1 MESDPVRLQK
11 LILNSFGEYID
22 TEINLD
28 APRKIF
34 TGKATAGKTIVDA
47 VVGILY
53 GCPPDRRREFL
64 RYAPPEGT
72 RENFSASLFLT
83 TDDGTEYLIGKDF
96 HHERLEVFRQEGFRM
111 KRLFP
116 ATVIE
121 ILRKELGT
129 LNPLDFEAFFVFPPG
144 AVEINWESPLLREE
158 WLKISSKSKE
168 EAFLPVPEAPG
179 ERSSLTGDAA
189 AEAAAALEEEPAAR
203 EGIKERI
210 IEIEEKIKKIKELT
224 DELSR
229 LRADMK
235 ELALYEPFIID
246 DRSTLLEEL
255 SKQLTTT
262 TLERKYIEE
271 KIRENRE
278 NEETIRREI
287 ADLKKKVAAFPQEYL
302 SPEFQEKIKQLAAEK
317 EKKVALLKNLEE
329 QLKDVIGRK
338 GLFSGRSRREERVA
352 LEEKITR
359 CTEEISALRKKLAT
373 LLGKQTAEEFF
384 HRLELH
390 QKDRADLARL
400 EKHPIHKT
408 ESYKEEH
415 RRLLQ
420 REAEI
425 RRQMQDLLSLAGSE
439 DYDVLKEKIGRLQ
452 GLRRKEREIEEEI
465 RRLGGNGEA
474 VLAALEKEKQ
484 RLLEEEE
491 KQRLLQEEAKKLQA
505 GQKTDPAPVSNDP
518 FLDLYRRVGELAA
531 ELTGGEY
538 TGILTE
544 FREGKYLVYAREK
557 ATATWVPEELLPA
570 GKRDLVRL
578 AIRLFLARFHTPA
591 RSFPLFFAA
600 PSFLDGRE
608 RWEKLT
614 ALLSAFV
621 PEAQIIVFAP
631 ETATGGYPAL

>member
-1 MESDPVRLQK
+1 MLPEKSLPESDRRE
-11 LILNSFGEYID
+11 N
-22 TEINLD
+22 T
-28 APRKIF
+28 
-34 TGKATAGKTIVDA
+34 VDA
-47 VVGILY
+47 VVGILTAARPTAERVPPL
-53 GCPPDRRREFL
+53 CPPKEPGKIFRF
-64 RYAPPEGT
+64 
-72 RENFSASLFLT
+72 LFLT
-83 TDDGTEYLIGKDF
+83 TDDGTEYPIGKDF

-111 KRLFP
+111 SGFSRHGNGDPPKSGNF
-116 ATVIE
+116 
-121 ILRKELGT
+121 KS
-129 LNPLDFEAFFVFPPG
+129 LDFEAFCFSPG

-189 AEAAAALEEEPAAR
+189 AEAAAALEEEPAAG

-352 LEEKITR
+352 LEEKIAR

-384 HRLELH
+384 
-390 QKDRADLARL
+390 
-400 EKHPIHKT
+400 
-408 ESYKEEH
+408 
-415 RRLLQ
+415 
-420 REAEI
+420 
-425 RRQMQDLLSLAGSE
+425 
-439 DYDVLKEKIGRLQ
+439 
-452 GLRRKEREIEEEI
+452 
-465 RRLGGNGEA
+465 
-474 VLAALEKEKQ
+474 
-484 RLLEEEE
+484 
-491 KQRLLQEEAKKLQA
+491 
-505 GQKTDPAPVSNDP
+505 
-518 FLDLYRRVGELAA
+518 
-531 ELTGGEY
+531 
-538 TGILTE
+538 
-544 FREGKYLVYAREK
+544 
-557 ATATWVPEELLPA
+557 TAWSFT
-570 GKRDLVRL
+570 VR
-578 AIRLFLARFHTPA
+578 P
-591 RSFPLFFAA
+591 
-600 PSFLDGRE
+600 G
-608 RWEKLT
+608 
-614 ALLSAFV
+614 
-621 PEAQIIVFAP
+621 
-631 ETATGGYPAL
+631 